1 MKNFLNKLYETGLIS
16 EQDAPPAPPEVNV
29 DVTEVEAPEP
39 EAKEEV
45 IPLSPESEVL
55 LVRLLKKALVMNIDS
70 NDITQISNFNDIN
83 ENNAKDVLQKLIN
96 IMNTYSLDID
106 LD

>member
-1 MKNFLNKLYETGLIS
+1 
-16 EQDAPPAPPEVNV
+16 
-29 DVTEVEAPEP
+29 
-39 EAKEEV
+39 
-45 IPLSPESEVL
+45 
-55 LVRLLKKALVMNIDS
+55 MNIDS